1 MTTEPP
7 TGATTAEPT
16 GSTRPARPTGSTPA
30 DHPEPPAATRRGS
43 VAVRLVLG
51 TVVLLIVAMWVYA
64 FGFAE
69 KQGIYVLE
77 DEAWTERAQSIC
89 ESYEQRRIALADTD
103 EGYIENPTNEQ
114 MLQRAA
120 LVDQATDL
128 LEDEL
133 AEMFAVLPQGARDRE
148 IALEFKG
155 YYEVLIADR
164 RAYTA
169 RLREFR
175 LMPYLETKI
184 DGGPVTNILLDF
196 TTANR
201 MKRCAPP
208 GELGGD
214 SL

>member
-1 MTTEPP
+1 MITDSP
-7 TGATTAEPT
+7 TGAPSP
-16 GSTRPARPTGSTPA
+16 STS
-30 DHPEPPAATRRGS
+30 DPAAPRRSRGGAI
-43 VAVRLVLG
+43 AVRVVLG
-51 TVVLLIVAMWVYA
+51 VVVLLIVAMWVYA

-69 KQGIYVLE
+69 KQGIYVIE
-77 DEAWTERAQSIC
+77 DETWTERAQTIC

-103 EGYIENPTNEQ
+103 EGYIANPTNEQ
-114 MLQRAA
+114 MLQHAA
-120 LVDQATDL
+120 IVDQATDL

-133 AEMFAVLPQGARDRE
+133 AEVFAVLPRGERDQE
-148 IALEFKG
+148 VALEYKG

-164 RAYTA
+164 RAYTE
-169 RLREFR
+169 RLRNFE